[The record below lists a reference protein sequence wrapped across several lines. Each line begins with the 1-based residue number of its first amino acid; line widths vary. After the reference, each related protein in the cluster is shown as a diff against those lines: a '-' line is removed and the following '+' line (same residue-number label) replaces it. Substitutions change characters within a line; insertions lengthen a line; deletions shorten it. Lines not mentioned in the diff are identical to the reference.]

1 MGSSGMIRPATVA
14 DIPAIIDMIERLVR
28 SVDGPQRVCRIRTGE
43 TLAGLIHNP
52 RSVVLVSGRGF
63 IAGTITQT
71 VISPEPVAVE
81 LGWFSEDRSGLALL
95 RAFEAWSADQG
106 ATLVKMSCNGGAA
119 QRILERAGYRMAEMA
134 MVK

>member
-1 MGSSGMIRPATVA
+1 MIRPATVA

-43 TLAGLIHNP
+43 TLAGLIHDP

-71 VISPEPVAVE
+71 VISPEPVVVE
-81 LGWFSEDRSGLALL
+81 LGWYAEDRSGLRLL
-95 RAFEAWSADQG
+95 IRFEQWSAKQG
-106 ATLVKMSCNGGAA
+106 ASLIKVSCKGGSAEK
-119 QRILERAGYRMAEMA
+119 ILRRRGYRMAEMA

>member
-1 MGSSGMIRPATVA
+1 M
-14 DIPAIIDMIERLVR
+14 
-28 SVDGPQRVCRIRTGE
+28 
-43 TLAGLIHNP
+43 
-52 RSVVLVSGRGF
+52 VLVSGRGF

-71 VISPEPVAVE
+71 VISPDPVAVE

-95 RAFEAWSADQG
+95 RAFESWSADQG

-119 QRILERAGYRMAEMA
+119 QRILDRAGYRMAEMA

>member
-1 MGSSGMIRPATVA
+1 MIRPATVA

-43 TLAGLIHNP
+43 TLAGLIHDP
-52 RSVVLVSGRGF
+52 RGVVLVSDRGF

-71 VISPEPVAVE
+71 VISPDPVAVE
-81 LGWFSEDRSGLALL
+81 LGWYAEDRSGLALL
-95 RAFEAWSADQG
+95 RAFEAWSEDQG
-106 ATLVKMSCNGGAA
+106 VTLVKMSCNGGAA
-119 QRILERAGYRMAEMA
+119 KRILDRAGYRMAEMA

>member
-1 MGSSGMIRPATVA
+1 MIRPATDA
-14 DIPAIIDMIERLVR
+14 DIPGIINMIEQLAR

-43 TLAGLIHNP
+43 TLAGLIHDP
-52 RSVVLVSGRGF
+52 RSVVLVSERGF

-71 VISPEPVAVE
+71 VISPAPIAVE
-81 LGWFSEDRSGLALL
+81 LGWYAEDRSGLALL
-95 RAFEAWSADQG
+95 RAFEAWAADQG
-106 ATLVKMSCNGGAA
+106 AALVKMSCAGGAA